1 MMSPFKVPLDE
12 DEEGGTRKLRF
23 NTLQSGFEDS
33 EDMPGYWGE
42 GPAEAVQARR
52 HANVAGIQRKLKSIS
67 IHIRV
72 TQKF

>member
-33 EDMPGYWGE
+33 EDMPGYWGR
-42 GPAEAVQARR
+42 GPAEAVRAPYP
-52 HANVAGIQRKLKSIS
+52 
-67 IHIRV
+67 
-72 TQKF
+72 T